1 MTAEA
6 QQAISPPTPDDSEAP
21 DRREIRAVIL
31 GLMIV
36 LGLAALDQSIVATAL
51 PRIVSDL
58 GGVTHLSW
66 VVSAY
71 VLASTSTMPL
81 YGKLSDQYG
90 RKPMIYAAIL
100 IFLLGSI
107 LSGMAQ
113 TLLQLILFRAIQ
125 GIGAG
130 GLLPLAQII
139 IGDLVPPARRGR
151 NQGSIAAVFAVCS
164 VIGPIAG
171 GVITDL
177 LSWHWIFYVN
187 LPIGGV
193 ALVMIGRA
201 LKRPHQVRSRRID
214 YLGAVLLTTCT
225 TSFLLA
231 LALGGNEWAWGSPQS
246 LGLAATALVLSILF
260 VFHIR
265 REPEPVLPP
274 ALFQSRLF
282 VIACLVLAL
291 TFMGML
297 GATLFFPLFFQ
308 MVMGVT
314 PSHSGFL
321 TGPLMIGFVI
331 SSMLNG
337 RVLLQRSG
345 RYKPAQLCGLGLATV
360 AFATLAWAIA
370 TGKGFVIIEPPI
382 FALGL
387 GLGLVM
393 PTMTVAVQNGL
404 PLAHRGVG
412 TATLAFFRSLGGL
425 VGVTGSGAILA
436 YRVQKATG
444 ASGGLDMASL
454 TEGGLKQLAA
464 ASPEA
469 HAAAIAL
476 YRHAIA
482 MTFATGTVIV
492 ALALG
497 ALLFLPEIPLKTHHG
512 EDAKPAARET
522 GRTDS

>member
-1 MTAEA
+1 MTS
-6 QQAISPPTPDDSEAP
+6 QVRQAAPQPAATEDDAP

-36 LGLAALDQSIVATAL
+36 LGLGAIDQSIVATAL

-90 RKPMIYAAIL
+90 RKPMIYTAIL
-100 IFLLGSI
+100 IFLLGSV

-113 TLLQLILFRAIQ
+113 TLLQLIIFRAIQ
-125 GIGAG
+125 GLGAG

-164 VIGPIAG
+164 VIGPILG

-187 LPIGGV
+187 LPIGAV

-201 LKRPHQVRSRRID
+201 LKRRHQVRSRRID
-214 YLGAVLLTTCT
+214 YLGAVLLTGCT

-231 LALGGNEWAWGSPQS
+231 LALGGNEWAWNSPQI
-246 LGLAATALVLSILF
+246 LGLAAAALVLGIFF

-274 ALFQSRLF
+274 DLFRNRLF
-282 VIACLVLAL
+282 IIACLVLAL

-345 RYKPAQLCGLGLATV
+345 RYKPAQLCGLGLATA

-370 TGKGFVIIEPPI
+370 TSKGFAIIEPPI

-393 PTMTVAVQNGL
+393 PTMTVAVQNAL

-425 VGVTGSGAILA
+425 IGVTGSGAILA
-436 YRVQKATG
+436 YRVRQATG
-444 ASGGLDMASL
+444 SSGSLDLSSL

-464 ASPEA
+464 ASPED

-492 ALALG
+492 ALALI
-497 ALLFLPEIPLKTHHG
+497 ALLFLPELPLKMHHG
-512 EDAKPAARET
+512 EGAQPPR
-522 GRTDS
+522 

>member
-1 MTAEA
+1 MSGERL
-6 QQAISPPTPDDSEAP
+6 QAVSQSTPVAGDPP

-36 LGLAALDQSIVATAL
+36 LGLGAIDQSIVATAL

-58 GGVTHLSW
+58 GGLAHLSW

-100 IFLLGSI
+100 IFLLGSV

-113 TLLQLILFRAIQ
+113 TLMQLIIFRAIQ

-130 GLLPLAQII
+130 GLMPLAQII
-139 IGDLVPPARRGR
+139 IGDLVPPAKRGR

-164 VIGPIAG
+164 VIGPIVG

-187 LPIGGV
+187 LPIGAV

-201 LKRPHQVRSRRID
+201 LKRPHQSHSRRID
-214 YLGAVLLTTCT
+214 YLGAALLTGCT
-225 TSFLLA
+225 TSFLLV
-231 LALGGNEWAWGSPQS
+231 LALGGNEWAWNSPEIF
-246 LGLAATALVLSILF
+246 GLSTLALMLCGLFILH
-260 VFHIR
+260 VR

-274 ALFQSRLF
+274 DLFRNRLF
-282 VIACLVLAL
+282 VVACIVLAL

-297 GATLFFPLFFQ
+297 GASLFFPLFFQ
-308 MVMGVT
+308 MVMGVSA
-314 PSHSGFL
+314 SHSGLL
-321 TGPLMIGFVI
+321 TGPLMVGVVI
-331 SSMLNG
+331 SSMVNG
-337 RVLLQRSG
+337 RVLLHRFG
-345 RYKPAQLCGLGLATV
+345 RYKPAQICGLSLATA
-360 AFATLAWAIA
+360 AFAILSWAAA
-370 TGKGFVIIEPPI
+370 TGQGFGIIEPAV

-393 PTMTVAVQNGL
+393 PTMTIAVQNAL

-425 VGVTGSGAILA
+425 IGVTGSGAILA
-436 YRVQKATG
+436 YRVQNAGG
-444 ASGGLDMASL
+444 ALEGVHISSL
-454 TEGGLKQLAA
+454 TEAGMKQLAT

-482 MTFATGTVIV
+482 MTFATGTAIV
-492 ALALG
+492 ALALVV
-497 ALLFLPEIPLKTHHG
+497 LLFLPELPL
-512 EDAKPAARET
+512 AKDHEQGTKPS
-522 GRTDS
+522 G

>member
-1 MTAEA
+1 MSGERLN
-6 QQAISPPTPDDSEAP
+6 AIPPSAPAASDPP

-36 LGLAALDQSIVATAL
+36 LGLGAIDQSIVATAL

-58 GGVTHLSW
+58 GGLTHLSW

-100 IFLLGSI
+100 IFLLGSV

-113 TLLQLILFRAIQ
+113 TLMQLIVFRAIQ

-139 IGDLVPPARRGR
+139 IGDIVPPARRGR
-151 NQGSIAAVFAVCS
+151 NQGSIGA
-164 VIGPIAG
+164 
-171 GVITDL
+171 
-177 LSWHWIFYVN
+177 
-187 LPIGGV
+187 V

-201 LKRPHQVRSRRID
+201 LKRPHQARSRRID
-214 YLGAVLLTTCT
+214 YLGAVLLTACT
-225 TSFLLA
+225 TSFLLV
-231 LALGGNEWAWGSPQS
+231 LALGGNEWAWDSPEIFGLS
-246 LGLAATALVLSILF
+246 AAALILGVCFVL
-260 VFHIR
+260 HIR

-274 ALFQSRLF
+274 DLFRNRLF
-282 VIACLVLAL
+282 VVACLVLAL

-297 GATLFFPLFFQ
+297 GASLFFPLFFQ
-308 MVMGVT
+308 MVMGVS
-314 PSHSGFL
+314 PSHSGLL
-321 TGPLMIGFVI
+321 TGPLMVGVVI
-331 SSMLNG
+331 SSMVNG
-337 RVLLQRSG
+337 RVLLHRFG
-345 RYKPAQLCGLGLATV
+345 RYKPAQLFGLSLATV
-360 AFATLAWAIA
+360 AFATLAWAAA
-370 TGKGFVIIEPPI
+370 TSQGFMVIEPAV

-393 PTMTVAVQNGL
+393 PTMTIAVQNAL
-404 PLAHRGVG
+404 PFAHRGVG

-425 VGVTGSGAILA
+425 IGVTGSGAILA
-436 YRVQKATG
+436 YRVQNAG
-444 ASGGLDMASL
+444 AALDGLHMSSL
-454 TEGGLKQLAA
+454 TEAGMKQLATT
-464 ASPEA
+464 SPEA

-482 MTFATGTVIV
+482 MTFATGTAIV
-492 ALALG
+492 ALALV
-497 ALLFLPEIPLKTHHG
+497 ALLFLPELPLATEHG
-512 EDAKPAARET
+512 EETARR
-522 GRTDS
+522 G

>member
-1 MTAEA
+1 MTSRN
-6 QQAISPPTPDDSEAP
+6 QQAALQPTLSENDPP

-36 LGLAALDQSIVATAL
+36 LGLAAIDQSIVATAL

-90 RKPMIYAAIL
+90 RKPMIYTAIL
-100 IFLLGSI
+100 IFLLGSV

-113 TLLQLILFRAIQ
+113 TLLQLIIFRAIQ

-130 GLLPLAQII
+130 GLMPLAQII

-151 NQGSIAAVFAVCS
+151 SQGSIAAVFAVCS
-164 VIGPIAG
+164 VIGPIVG

-187 LPIGGV
+187 LPIGAV

-201 LKRPHQVRSRRID
+201 MKRPHQARSRRID
-214 YLGAVLLTTCT
+214 YLGAALLTAST
-225 TSFLLA
+225 TGFLLV
-231 LALGGNEWAWGSPQS
+231 LALGGNEWAWHSPQIIGLSAAS
-246 LGLAATALVLSILF
+246 LILTVLF
-260 VFHIR
+260 VFHVR

-274 ALFQSRLF
+274 DLFRNRLF

-297 GATLFFPLFFQ
+297 GASLFFPLFFQ
-308 MVMGVT
+308 MVMGVS
-314 PSHSGFL
+314 PSQSGLL
-321 TGPLMIGFVI
+321 TGPLMVGFVI
-331 SSMLNG
+331 SSMFNG

-345 RYKPAQLCGLGLATV
+345 RYKPAQLFGLGLATV
-360 AFATLAWAIA
+360 AFAMLAWAA
-370 TGKGFVIIEPPI
+370 AESQGFAVIEPSI

-393 PTMTVAVQNGL
+393 PTMTIAVQNAL

-425 VGVTGSGAILA
+425 IGVTGSGAILA
-436 YRVQKATG
+436 YRVQQATG
-444 ASGGLDMASL
+444 TSGSLDMSSL
-454 TEGGLKQLAA
+454 TDSGLKQLAT

-469 HAAAIAL
+469 HGVAIAL

-482 MTFATGTVIV
+482 MTFTTGTVIV
-492 ALALG
+492 ALALI
-497 ALLFLPEIPLKTHHG
+497 ALLFLPELPLRADHG
-512 EDAKPAARET
+512 EGARPP
-522 GRTDS
+522 R